1 MKGIIFLFLLS
12 SLFSYPSYAQQSPAS
27 NESPAGAPQDSGEIV
42 SFPGRVWLVFTDY
55 AYPGG
60 VAIVKLPMK
69 TISGC
74 EAAGIKLV
82 EGNKTA
88 KYRCVR
94 EQ

>member
-1 MKGIIFLFLLS
+1 MKGLLVAIFLS
-12 SLFSYPSYAQQSPAS
+12 SLFSYPVHAQQSS
-27 NESPAGAPQDSGEIV
+27 GFEESPSGTSDESRELVPDS
-42 SFPGRVWLVFTDY
+42 GRVWLVFTDY

-82 EGNKTA
+82 EGDKTA
-88 KYRCVR
+88 KYRCIR

>member
-12 SLFSYPSYAQQSPAS
+12 SLFSYPAYAQQSAVS
-27 NESPAGAPQDSGEIV
+27 NESPVGTLEDSGDLA

>member
-1 MKGIIFLFLLS
+1 MKGLLAAIFLS
-12 SLFSYPSYAQQSPAS
+12 SLFGYPANAQHLSGLK
-27 NESPAGAPQDSGEIV
+27 ESPAGSSNDSGEPV
-42 SFPGRVWLVFTDY
+42 PTAERVWLVFTDY

-60 VAIVKLPMK
+60 VAIVKLPMN
-69 TISGC
+69 TVSGC

-82 EGNKTA
+82 EGDKTA